1 MNRTSEGRLLDL
13 TESHLPKLQ
22 DAKPLPLDLGPASV
36 QPLYDGLSLLN
47 IPSSLARWFGAPGL
61 PHPALDLPELDSLS
75 EGARQII
82 LVLIDAVSLSR
93 FQRWSEG
100 FISALDTRSE
110 SVFLAPLTSVAPST
124 TSTALTTLWTGRSPA
139 EHGIVGYELFL
150 KEFGLVAN
158 MITHSPAV
166 LEETTGLLYRAGFQP
181 ESMLAMPTLGTHLL
195 EAGVETFAFLPHAI
209 RHSGLSRMHYRDVVC
224 QGYRSLTDLWTG
236 VSSLAEQPLE
246 DKRLIWVYFGR
257 FDWASHH
264 YGPDSR
270 EAQLEFEAFM
280 QAMQELLIHYLAG
293 DALRGTT
300 LMLLSDHGQRNTPK
314 DPHYEISHHPE
325 LLHHLYI
332 HPTGENR
339 LSYLYPKPGHVEAV
353 KAYFERSWPEGF
365 HLLES
370 KEALDGGLYGPG
382 EPAAETLDRL
392 GNLIA
397 VSHGDAYLWWSAKE
411 NQLRGRHGGF
421 SEEEMIVP
429 LLAARLG

>member
-1 MNRTSEGRLLDL
+1 LLDL
-13 TESHLPKLQ
+13 TEIHLPNLRT
-22 DAKPLPLDLGPASV
+22 ATPLPLDLGPASI
-36 QPLYDGLSLLN
+36 QPLYDGFSLLN
-47 IPSSLARWFGAPGL
+47 IPSSLARWLGAPGL

-100 FISALDTRSE
+100 FSSALDARSE
-110 SVFLAPLTSVAPST
+110 NVLLVPLTSIAPST

-166 LEETTGLLYRAGFQP
+166 LNESTGLLYRAGFQP
-181 ESMLAMPTLGTHLL
+181 ESFLAVPTLGTHLRD
-195 EAGVETFAFLPHAI
+195 AGVETYAFLPHDI

-236 VSSLAEQPLE
+236 VCSLAEQPLE
-246 DKRLIWVYFGR
+246 NTRLIWVYFGR

-280 QAMQELLIHYLAG
+280 QGMQELLIAHLPG
-293 DALRGTT
+293 DARRGTL

-314 DPHYEISHHPE
+314 DPHYEITHHPE
-325 LLHHLYI
+325 LLRHLHM

-353 KAYFERSWPEGF
+353 KAYFERSWPESF

-370 KEALDGGLYGPG
+370 EKALDGGLYGPG
-382 EPAAETLDRL
+382 EPATETLDRL
-392 GNLIA
+392 GHLIA
-397 VSHGDAYLWWSAKE
+397 VSHGEAYLWWAAKE

-421 SEEEMIVP
+421 SEEEMVVP